1 MAALGGDGL
10 RLLSVSRPERQPESA
25 ALGGPGPGLCCW
37 VSVFSCLS
45 LACSYVGSLYV
56 WKSELPRDHP
66 AVIKRRFT
74 SVLVVSSLSP
84 LCVLLW
90 RELTGIQPGTSLLTL
105 MGFRLEGIFPAA
117 LLPLLLT
124 MILFLGPLMQLSMD
138 CPCDLAD
145 GLKVV
150 LAPRSWARCLT
161 DMRWLRNQVI
171 APLTEELVFRACM
184 LPMLAPCTGL
194 GPAVFTCP
202 LFFGVAHFHHIFEQL
217 RFRQSSVG
225 SIFLSAGHAFCQA
238 SSSRPPPATPT
249 LPCAHTPSPLHVPGK
264 RPGRD
269 RSGTAGPPTRPG
281 PLTHSFKQRA
291 TAGLLGN
298 LAAQTNRAGGG
309 GRLVPERARR
319 GRSQG
324 RRREGPAAGAGHGAS
339 PEAEPS
345 RPHPAGA
352 LPGDLAPNPALPPQG
367 PCLVG
372 TLHVTW

>member
-10 RLLSVSRPERQPESA
+10 RLLSVSGPEPEPESA
-25 ALGGPGPGLCCW
+25 ALNGAGPGLCCW
-37 VSVFSCLS
+37 VSVCSCLS

-90 RELTGIQPGTSLLTL
+90 RELTGLQPGISLFTL

-138 CPCDLAD
+138 CPWDLAD
-145 GLKVV
+145 GLKVA
-150 LAPRSWARCLT
+150 LAPQAWARCLT

-194 GPAVFTCP
+194 GPAIFTCP
-202 LFFGVAHFHHIFEQL
+202 LFFGVGQRGEHLLVSCVSVLLHGGLWGLHGFPLHPHRTPDRTSPLSLFLQL
-217 RFRQSSVG
+217 HGLPRGVCSPGAPPEVPPAG
-225 SIFLSAGHAFCQA
+225 GLCLGGGALSAPAAAPHGAQTVQQ
-238 SSSRPPPATPT
+238 PPP
-249 LPCAHTPSPLHVPGK
+249 LPA
-264 RPGRD
+264 
-269 RSGTAGPPTRPG
+269 PG
-281 PLTHSFKQRA
+281 PNRRVSHFAVLLTSA
-291 TAGLLGN
+291 PSL
-298 LAAQTNRAGGG
+298 QTLTGSPAPHEKWG
-309 GRLVPERARR
+309 
-319 GRSQG
+319 
-324 RRREGPAAGAGHGAS
+324 EG
-339 PEAEPS
+339 
-345 RPHPAGA
+345 
-352 LPGDLAPNPALPPQG
+352 
-367 PCLVG
+367 
-372 TLHVTW
+372 

>member
-10 RLLSVSRPERQPESA
+10 RLLSVPRPERQPESA

-90 RELTGIQPGTSLLTL
+90 RELTGIQPGTSLLSL

-225 SIFLSAGHAFCQA
+225 SIFLSAAFQFSYTAVFGAYTAFLFIRTGHLIGPVLCHSFCNYMGFPAVCAALEHPQR
-238 SSSRPPPATPT
+238 RP
-249 LPCAHTPSPLHVPGK
+249 LL
-264 RPGRD
+264 
-269 RSGTAGPPTRPG
+269 AGYALG
-281 PLTHSFKQRA
+281 VGLFLLLLQPLTDPKLYGSLPLCV
-291 TAGLLGN
+291 LLE
-298 LAAQTNRAGGG
+298 RAGD
-309 GRLVPERARR
+309 
-319 GRSQG
+319 S
-324 RRREGPAAGAGHGAS
+324 
-339 PEAEPS
+339 EAPLCS
-345 RPHPAGA
+345 
-352 LPGDLAPNPALPPQG
+352 
-367 PCLVG
+367 
-372 TLHVTW
+372 

>member
-145 GLKVV
+145 RLKVV
-150 LAPRSWARCLT
+150 LAPRSWSRCLT

-225 SIFLSAGHAFCQA
+225 SIFLSAAFQFSYTAVFGAYTAFLFIRTGHLIGPVLCHSFCNYMGF
-238 SSSRPPPATPT
+238 PAV
-249 LPCAHTPSPLHVPGK
+249 CAALEHPQRRLLL
-264 RPGRD
+264 
-269 RSGTAGPPTRPG
+269 AGYALG
-281 PLTHSFKQRA
+281 VGFFLLLLQPLTDPKLYGSLPLCV
-291 TAGLLGN
+291 LLE
-298 LAAQTNRAGGG
+298 RAGD
-309 GRLVPERARR
+309 
-319 GRSQG
+319 S
-324 RRREGPAAGAGHGAS
+324 
-339 PEAEPS
+339 EAPLCS
-345 RPHPAGA
+345 
-352 LPGDLAPNPALPPQG
+352 
-367 PCLVG
+367 
-372 TLHVTW
+372 

>member
-1 MAALGGDGL
+1 M
-10 RLLSVSRPERQPESA
+10 
-25 ALGGPGPGLCCW
+25 
-37 VSVFSCLS
+37 
-45 LACSYVGSLYV
+45 
-56 WKSELPRDHP
+56 
-66 AVIKRRFT
+66 
-74 SVLVVSSLSP
+74 VSSLSP

-202 LFFGVAHFHHIFEQL
+202 LFFGVGE
-217 RFRQSSVG
+217 SV
-225 SIFLSAGHAFCQA
+225 Q
-238 SSSRPPPATPT
+238 
-249 LPCAHTPSPLHVPGK
+249 
-264 RPGRD
+264 
-269 RSGTAGPPTRPG
+269 PG
-281 PLTHSFKQRA
+281 PVKMF
-291 TAGLLGN
+291 
-298 LAAQTNRAGGG
+298 
-309 GRLVPERARR
+309 
-319 GRSQG
+319 
-324 RRREGPAAGAGHGAS
+324 PA
-339 PEAEPS
+339 
-345 RPHPAGA
+345 
-352 LPGDLAPNPALPPQG
+352 
-367 PCLVG
+367 
-372 TLHVTW
+372 